1 MTGFAALQVLLPKL
15 VEQEW
20 NGGVGSYGLLFTL
33 QGSRDGAFRVDRARD
48 GASPTHRRA
57 C

>member
-33 QGSRDGAFRVDRARD
+33 QGVGMVFGSIVLRTDLAD
-48 GASPTHRRA
+48 PTDEA